1 MKNITLAVEE
11 GVLEAARVYAAEH
24 KTTVNAMVRNYLS
37 GLVQQKERGRRAM
50 AELRKLSET
59 TEARLGKDYRFDRES
74 LYDG

>member
-11 GVLEAARVYAAEH
+11 DVLEAARVYAAEH
-24 KTTVNAMVRNYLS
+24 KTTVNALVRDYLS
-37 GLVQQKERGRRAM
+37 GLAQQKERGRRAM

-74 LYDG
+74 LYDR